1 LTVRDI
7 SYIPHFGVKKRDI
20 EGPRGQVFILDILF
34 GMRGATGS
42 PIIIDR
48 FWHSVKNEDLT
59 LMVFKV
65 IDDNELKKLD
75 KSWKKYRKNFN
86 LDAYGK
92 IS

>member
-1 LTVRDI
+1 
-7 SYIPHFGVKKRDI
+7 
-20 EGPRGQVFILDILF
+20 
-34 GMRGATGS
+34 MRGATGS